1 LCVFVHRI
9 GAIHEAQ
16 DAFTID
22 HEHGA
27 LAALTAVVHHA
38 VGASHVQVGIAEMG
52 KIEAADLV
60 GEAAMGLN
68 AVITDRED
76 LRIQLLEAGVVRLKG
91 G

>member
-1 LCVFVHRI
+1 
-9 GAIHEAQ
+9 
-16 DAFTID
+16 
-22 HEHGA
+22 
-27 LAALTAVVHHA
+27 
-38 VGASHVQVGIAEMG
+38 MG
-52 KIEAADLV
+52 KIEAADLL